1 MPFRFSETKALY
13 KENAFGHQKIYSL
26 FMGLEV
32 RAPSRA
38 PIPLVAQGKRGD
50 TQFRGLNRGL
60 IKGSLKTPLLGY
72 THHGRNAPRVFVLTV
87 FDYLGFV

>member
-1 MPFRFSETKALY
+1 MPGWRNGRRSGF
-13 KENAFGHQKIYSL
+13 KIHRL
-26 FMGLEV
+26 IIV
-32 RAPSRA
+32 RVRVSPRA